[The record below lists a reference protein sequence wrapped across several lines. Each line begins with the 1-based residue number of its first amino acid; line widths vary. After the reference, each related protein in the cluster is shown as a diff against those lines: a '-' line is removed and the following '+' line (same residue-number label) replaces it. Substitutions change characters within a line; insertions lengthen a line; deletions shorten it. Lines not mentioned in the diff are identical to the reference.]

1 MKNVL
6 ICCTAVLAATTFVA
20 AQAPAPNPAPAPPKS
35 PAETESTAIA
45 GKTISIAYSSPR
57 VNGRAGK
64 IFGKDGQIGKDPSYP
79 IWRAGANAATVLH
92 TDADLTIG
100 TLDVPK
106 GDYSLW
112 VDISDPN
119 NWVLVVNKQF
129 GQWGRTYDSARN
141 LGSVPMAT
149 SPSPALVEDLKYTIA
164 DLSGGKGTITLAWEN
179 KSASVTFQVK

>member
-1 MKNVL
+1 MKRML
-6 ICCTAVLAATTFVA
+6 ICCWTAVLAASTFVA
-20 AQAPAPNPAPAPPKS
+20 AQTPAPKPPPKS
-35 PAETESTAIA
+35 PPATATATIA

-57 VNGRAGK
+57 VNGRADH
-64 IFGKDGQIGKDPSYP
+64 IFAKDGLIGQDPSYP

-100 TLDVPK
+100 SLTVPK

-129 GQWGRTYDSARN
+129 GQWGRTFDAAKN
-141 LGSVPMAT
+141 LGTTPMAT
-149 SPSPALVEDLKYTIA
+149 SSSPALVEDLKYTIT
-164 DLSGGKGTITLAWEN
+164 DLGGGKGSITLAWEN
-179 KSASVTFQVK
+179 KTASVSFNAR